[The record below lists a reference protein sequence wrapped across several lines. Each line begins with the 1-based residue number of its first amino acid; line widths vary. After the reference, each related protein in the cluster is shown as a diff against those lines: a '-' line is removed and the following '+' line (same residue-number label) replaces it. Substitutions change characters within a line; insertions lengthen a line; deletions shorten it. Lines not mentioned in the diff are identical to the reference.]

1 MTYITED
8 PLVLIRVI
16 ESLNSGM
23 TLRTFESLVTL
34 VPTI

>member
-8 PLVLIRVI
+8 PLVLILVI
-16 ESLNSGM
+16 ESLDSGM
-23 TLRTFESLVTL
+23 TLGALESLVTL

>member
-16 ESLNSGM
+16 ESLDSGM
-23 TLRTFESLVTL
+23 TLRALESLVTL